1 MRVNKNT
8 HFFPKGKKFM
18 PKIIKR
24 LTDNQ
29 IKNSRAKDKNLYLRD
44 GNGLVLI
51 VRKNNIKNWAFKYT
65 IL

>member
-1 MRVNKNT
+1 
-8 HFFPKGKKFM
+8 M

-29 IKNSRAKDKNLYLRD
+29 IKNSRANDKNLFQRD

-51 VRKNNIKNWAFKYT
+51 VRKNNVKKWV
-65 IL
+65 L

>member
-1 MRVNKNT
+1 MRVNKNA
-8 HFFPKGKKFM
+8 HFFLKKKNSM

-29 IKNSRAKDKNLYLRD
+29 IKNSRANDKNLFQRD

-51 VRKNNIKNWAFKYT
+51 VRKNNVKKWV
-65 IL
+65 L